1 MDLERNNSTGGFDT
15 SRIRRKRKRLLLVAA
30 AILVP
35 VLIYVIATAVSSNA
49 SDDPNRSNANSE
61 ASNEGGDKPSA
72 SAESTESKEKKAQEK
87 RAERDKYKRTAP
99 IPPPKDT
106 CDDLRVLV
114 DHEHSLPPDYAPADL
129 VALESYGIPT
139 LDAGPVLRRKAARQ
153 LDRLMD
159 AAAADEEELI
169 IASAFRTYAEQQAT
183 FAQFTNVYG
192 DETDTVSA
200 PAGQSQHQLG
210 TAVDFT
216 NSAAEYRLWWPF
228 GDTTGST
235 WLLENA
241 PDYGFVL
248 AYPDGKEAETG
259 YQWEPWHYRYVGIKN
274 AKRISKENFTLQEFL
289 VREGVLPKC

>member
-15 SRIRRKRKRLLLVAA
+15 SRMRRRRKRLLLVAA

-35 VLIYVIATAVSSNA
+35 ILVYVIATAVSSDA
-49 SDDPNRSNANSE
+49 SDDSDS
-61 ASNEGGDKPSA
+61 SSTSSKSSGEGEDKPSA
-72 SAESTESKEKKAQEK
+72 SAESTRSKEKLPEK
-87 RAERDKYKRTAP
+87 TAYKPTAP
-99 IPPPKDT
+99 VPPPADS

-114 DHEHSLPPDYAPADL
+114 DHEHSLPPDYAPTDL

-139 LDAGPVLRRKAARQ
+139 LDAGPVLRRKATRQ

-169 IASAFRTYAEQQAT
+169 IASAFRTYAEQQST
-183 FAQFTNVYG
+183 FDQFTDVYG

-289 VREGVLPKC
+289 VREGVRPKC